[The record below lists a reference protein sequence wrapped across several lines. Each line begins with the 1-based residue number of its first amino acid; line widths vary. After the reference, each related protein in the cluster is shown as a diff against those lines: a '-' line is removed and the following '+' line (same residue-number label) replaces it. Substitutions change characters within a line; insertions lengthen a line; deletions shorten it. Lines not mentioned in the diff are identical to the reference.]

1 MAVHIAIERVMY
13 MVLIIMYVTRQ
24 NSVATILV
32 TSHEGMYLQLI
43 LKMER
48 LNMKYTGGQSL
59 ICCSDFDLKFRH
71 ADSFQVMVIKMK
83 CPVMTQ

>member
-32 TSHEGMYLQLI
+32 TSHEDMYLQLI

-59 ICCSDFDLKFRH
+59 ICCSDLTSGTQIVFRLW
-71 ADSFQVMVIKMK
+71 SSR
-83 CPVMTQ
+83 